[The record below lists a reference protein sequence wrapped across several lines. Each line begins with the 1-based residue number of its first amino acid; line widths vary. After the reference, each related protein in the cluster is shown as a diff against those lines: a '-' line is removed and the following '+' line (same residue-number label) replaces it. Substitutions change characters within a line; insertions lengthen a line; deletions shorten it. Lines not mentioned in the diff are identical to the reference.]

1 MGDYLARLESSSDA
15 PVSRTPRPPNPPS
28 PPSWGS
34 GGGGPF
40 NPQERERPS
49 VPPVVARAPAVQ
61 GGGPT
66 PQRRF
71 RTRDLVIFGAIVG
84 LVVVAAVATILVVL
98 LKAG

>member
-1 MGDYLARLESSSDA
+1 
-15 PVSRTPRPPNPPS
+15 
-28 PPSWGS
+28 
-34 GGGGPF
+34 
-40 NPQERERPS
+40 
-49 VPPVVARAPAVQ
+49 VVARAPAVQ